1 MATLHVRN
9 IPDDLY
15 EGLRR
20 LADDQG
26 RSISEQ
32 VIEILRTMLRHDRQQ
47 VRKLMAELVRERP
60 RLRRGAPAA
69 ADLIRQDRD
78 SR

>member
-1 MATLHVRN
+1 VATLHVRN
-9 IPDDLY
+9 IPDELY

-47 VRKLMAELVRERP
+47 ARKLMAELVRERP
-60 RLRRGAPAA
+60 RLRPGAPAA